1 MHKFGMTGVVPGP
14 LTFRIGA
21 LCNRICNIWG
31 APEIDPQHRILFTFF
46 QDLRYVEMVLTELV
60 ISRTNMLV
68 TEGDCCE
75 SIQSIKDK
83 PCGLEIFKAVK
94 ASAVKMTR

>member
-1 MHKFGMTGVVPGP
+1 
-14 LTFRIGA
+14 
-21 LCNRICNIWG
+21 
-31 APEIDPQHRILFTFF
+31 
-46 QDLRYVEMVLTELV
+46 MVLTELV

-75 SIQSIKDK
+75 SVQSIKDK